1 MAKLNILLVDD
12 DYTLASST
20 AKLIHRLGSHQVYVT
35 DEPEEI
41 FRRCGAGDIDLIMM
55 DVNLPEAQWQ
65 GQAVSGADLARIL
78 KNQSHTAHIPIILV
92 TAYAMVAERKALL
105 ACSQAD
111 DFCAKPITDY
121 QALLELINQLCQAK

>member
-1 MAKLNILLVDD
+1 
-12 DYTLASST
+12 
-20 AKLIHRLGSHQVYVT
+20 
-35 DEPEEI
+35 
-41 FRRCGAGDIDLIMM
+41 MM

-105 ACSQAD
+105 ASFQAD
-111 DFCAKPITDY
+111 EFCGKPITDY
-121 QALLELINQLCQAK
+121 QALLELINRLCQVK

>member
-20 AKLIHRLGSHQVYVT
+20 AKLIHRLGRHQVYVT

-41 FRRCGAGDIDLIMM
+41 FRRCEAGDIDLIMM

-65 GQAVSGADLARIL
+65 GQPVSGADLARIL

-105 ACSQAD
+105 ASSQAD

-121 QALLELINQLCQAK
+121 QALLELINQLC